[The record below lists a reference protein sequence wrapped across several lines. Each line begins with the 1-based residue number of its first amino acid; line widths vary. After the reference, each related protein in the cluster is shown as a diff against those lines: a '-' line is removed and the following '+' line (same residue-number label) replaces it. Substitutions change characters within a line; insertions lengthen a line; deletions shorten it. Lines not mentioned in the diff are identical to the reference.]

1 MPKSMGLFPLIVGAG
16 LVVLA
21 LGCQKKQEAEQ
32 GGAPVDTTAT
42 TMTQEPSETG
52 GGAAPAGDETALGTQ
67 VFEANCQTCHG
78 AEGKGDGP
86 AGAGLQPPPAN
97 FTDSEWKYGGDL
109 ASIKHTIENG
119 VAGTAMI
126 AWKGTL
132 TDAEI
137 EAVAKHEMAFSQGG
151 ATASAK

>member
-1 MPKSMGLFPLIVGAG
+1 MRKSMALFPLMAV
-16 LVVLA
+16 LV
-21 LGCQKKQEAEQ
+21 LGCQKKQEAEE

-42 TMTQEPSETG
+42 TMTEEPSETG
-52 GGAAPAGDETALGTQ
+52 GGAAPAGDEAALGTQ
-67 VFEANCQTCHG
+67 VYEANCATCHG
-78 AEGKGDGP
+78 AGGKGDGP

-109 ASIKHTIENG
+109 ASIKRTIDNG

-137 EAVAKHEMAFSQGG
+137 DAVAKHEMAFSSGG
-151 ATASAK
+151 AAASTQ